1 MGGVPDMAKAKAH
14 PHQIA
19 FAFDPPV
26 PATSPAALAGIEAR
40 ICRAVGTLL
49 ASDGRTREV
58 IAAEMSVLLDEEVSR
73 AMLDAYSSPARSD
86 HRVPMSRFLALLAV
100 TRRLDMLDPLIREIG
115 GGVVVGAEVLTAQ
128 IGHLTQVVE
137 QAQAELRAI
146 KRVAPTIRMGGRHGH
161 ARD

>member
-1 MGGVPDMAKAKAH
+1 MAKARASE
-14 PHQIA
+14 QIA
-19 FAFDPPV
+19 FAFDPPA
-26 PATSPAALAGIEAR
+26 PATQPAALAGIEAR
-40 ICRAVGTLL
+40 ICRTVGTLL

-73 AMLDAYSSPARSD
+73 TMLDAYSSPARTE
-86 HRVPMSRFLALLAV
+86 HRVPMSRFFALLAV
-100 TRRLDMLDPLIREIG
+100 TRRLDLLDPLIREIG
-115 GGVVVGAEVLTAQ
+115 GGVVVGSEVLTAQ

-146 KRVAPTIRMGGRHGH
+146 KCVAPTMRTGGRHGH